1 MLNNDHFISLGGV
14 NLGDDL
20 EKLFSDN
27 VKVLKAFNCYG

>member
-14 NLGDDL
+14 NLDDL
-20 EKLFSDN
+20 EKLFLGN